1 MRALAYLLVLLG
13 CIFIAD
19 ATYDEQQRGVA
30 NAVSPRGGRHYVISR
45 ADDPEQF
52 RNLMAYQWLRGPLF
66 LCGGFIILGFC
77 RRADRL
83 DPFSPDFAGSDALDD
98 LNRTLTE
105 EERRRHQPL
114 K

>member
-1 MRALAYLLVLLG
+1 MRWLAYILIVIGL
-13 CIFIAD
+13 IFVAD
-19 ATYDEQQRGVA
+19 AAYDEHRGVA
-30 NAVSPRGGRHYVISR
+30 DALSPGRGSRRHIVACS
-45 ADDPEQF
+45 DDPEQF
-52 RNLMAYQWLRGPLF
+52 RNLMTYQWVRGPLF
-66 LCGGFIILGFC
+66 LVGGFIILGFC

-105 EERRRHQPL
+105 EEQRRHRPI